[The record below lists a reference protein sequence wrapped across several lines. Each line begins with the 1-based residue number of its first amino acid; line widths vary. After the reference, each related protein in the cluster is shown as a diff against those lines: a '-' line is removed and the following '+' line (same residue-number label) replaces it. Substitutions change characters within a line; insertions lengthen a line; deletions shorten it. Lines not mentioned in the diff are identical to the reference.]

1 MAQRQ
6 QPAEV
11 WRLASSPLGALA
23 LLWVSSVWIQ
33 PTSFLQVRAEL
44 VGPQPLPPM
53 ERVCW
58 QSVVPGLAV
67 SRQQPGLLRLA
78 RQGPF

>member
-11 WRLASSPLGALA
+11 WRLSSSPLGALA
-23 LLWVSSVWIQ
+23 LLQVSSVWIQ
-33 PTSFLQVRAEL
+33 PSSFLQEQAEL
-44 VGPQPLPPM
+44 VGPQPSPQR

-67 SRQQPGLLRLA
+67 SRQQAEPLRLA
-78 RQGPF
+78 KQGPF